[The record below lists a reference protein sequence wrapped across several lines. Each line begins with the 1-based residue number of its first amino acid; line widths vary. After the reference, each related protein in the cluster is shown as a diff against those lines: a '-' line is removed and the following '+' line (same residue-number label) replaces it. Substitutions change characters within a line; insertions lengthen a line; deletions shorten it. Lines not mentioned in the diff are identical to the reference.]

1 MQKKLALL
9 TLFAISP
16 VMAASEPET
25 TVVDEVVITENAELA
40 VVTESQTATPA
51 VVDNKL
57 KKIDSKDGTTLQGV
71 VDAFPSGWLL
81 GAGMVYAPTNY
92 VDQNDDSS
100 LIPIPAVMY
109 FGDRFFLLGTE
120 ATYTI
125 ARGKQFS
132 FVANAKYRF
141 SALEPEADS
150 ILSTLD
156 PRNGEL
162 EVGVGVNALTKI
174 GYINTKVSADV
185 SGQSD
190 GWLADIAWQLPY
202 YKKGVLL
209 IPSLGVTWYDSKMSN
224 YYYGGVSQA
233 EANIYVPTYDTGS
246 VYSLNASLIAGYRFS
261 PQWMLIGGFTYSYF
275 SDGMADS
282 PVMRN
287 DYQANVF
294 ATLGYFWD

>member
-1 MQKKLALL
+1 MKNKLAVLALL
-9 TLFAISP
+9 AFSHTLIAQESETVESSESTSADV
-16 VMAASEPET
+16 VMESEAAPEAA
-25 TVVDEVVITENAELA
+25 AE
-40 VVTESQTATPA
+40 
-51 VVDNKL
+51 NKL
-57 KKIDSKDGTTLQGV
+57 KKIDSKNDTTLQDV

-92 VDQNDDSS
+92 IDQNEDSS

-141 SALEPEADS
+141 SALDPESDS

-156 PRNGEL
+156 PRNGEI
-162 EVGVGVNALTKI
+162 EAGIGVNALTKI

-185 SGQSD
+185 SGQSG
-190 GWLADIAWQLPY
+190 GWLADLSWNFPY
-202 YKKGVLL
+202 YKKGLLL

-233 EANIYVPTYDTGS
+233 ETNIFIPNAYDTGS
-246 VYSLNASLIAGYRFS
+246 VYSLNASLVAGYRLA
-261 PQWMLIGGFTYSYF
+261 PNWMMIGGFSYSLL
-275 SDGMADS
+275 SDGAADS
-282 PVMRN
+282 PVLRN
-287 DYQANVF
+287 NYQANVF
-294 ATLGYFWD
+294 ASLGYMWD

>member
-1 MQKKLALL
+1 M
-9 TLFAISP
+9 LFAVSP
-16 VMAASEPET
+16 AMAVSEPET
-25 TVVDEVVITENAELA
+25 AVVEEVVIKETADA
-40 VVTESQTATPA
+40 PVVAESQPVSPVAPNNNLRK
-51 VVDNKL
+51 V
-57 KKIDSKDGTTLQGV
+57 DSKNDTTLQNV

-81 GAGMVYAPTNY
+81 GVGMVYSPTNFI
-92 VDQNDDSS
+92 DQNDDSS

-109 FGDRFFLLGTE
+109 FGERFFLLGTE

-141 SALEPEADS
+141 SALDPEADS

-156 PRNGEL
+156 PRDGQL

-174 GYINTKVSADV
+174 GFINTKVSADV
-185 SGQSD
+185 TGRSEGY
-190 GWLADIAWQLPY
+190 LADIAWNFPY
-202 YKKGVLL
+202 YKKGLLL

-233 EANIYVPTYDTGS
+233 ESNIFVPAYDTGS

-261 PQWMLIGGFTYSYF
+261 PQWMAIGGFSYSNF
-275 SDGMADS
+275 SSGMADS
-282 PVMRN
+282 PVMKN

-294 ATLGYFWD
+294 ASLGYMWD

>member
-1 MQKKLALL
+1 MSNKLALFM
-9 TLFAISP
+9 LFAVSP
-16 VMAASEPET
+16 AMAFSEPET
-25 TVVDEVVITENAELA
+25 AVVEETADATVVA
-40 VVTESQTATPA
+40 ESQPVNPVTP
-51 VVDNKL
+51 DDKL
-57 KKIDSKDGTTLQGV
+57 KKIGSKDDTTLQNV

-81 GAGMVYAPTNY
+81 GAGMVYSPTNY
-92 VDQNDDSS
+92 IDQNDDSS

-120 ATYTI
+120 ANYTI
-125 ARGKQFS
+125 ARGKRFS

-141 SALEPEADS
+141 SALDPESDS

-156 PRNGEL
+156 ERNGEIEL
-162 EVGVGVNALTKI
+162 GVGVNALTKI

-185 SGQSD
+185 SGQSE
-190 GWLADIAWQLPY
+190 GFLADIAWNLPY
-202 YKKGVLL
+202 YKKGLLL
-209 IPSLGVTWYDSKMSN
+209 IPSLGVTWYDSNMSN

-233 EANIYVPTYDTGS
+233 EANIYVPAYDTGS
-246 VYSLNASLIAGYRFS
+246 VYSLNAGLIAGYRFS
-261 PQWMLIGGFTYSYF
+261 PQWMAIGGVSYSYF

-282 PVMRN
+282 PVMKN

>member
-1 MQKKLALL
+1 MNNKIALLAL
-9 TLFAISP
+9 FAVSP
-16 VMAASEPET
+16 VMATSEPDT
-25 TVVDEVVITENAELA
+25 TVVDEVVVTENVDQ
-40 VVTESQTATPA
+40 VVAPSNP
-51 VVDNKL
+51 VVAGNTL
-57 KKIDSKDGTTLQGV
+57 KKVDSKDGTTLQDV

-92 VDQNDDSS
+92 IDQNDDSS

-141 SALEPEADS
+141 SALEPEKDS

-156 PRNGEL
+156 PRNGEIEL
-162 EVGVGVNALTKI
+162 GVGVNALTKI

-185 SGQSD
+185 SGQS
-190 GWLADIAWQLPY
+190 GGYLADVAWNLPY
-202 YKKGVLL
+202 YKKRLLL
-209 IPSLGVTWYDSKMSN
+209 IPSVSVTWYDSKMSN

-233 EANIYVPTYDTGS
+233 EANIYVPAYDTGS
-246 VYSLNASLIAGYRFS
+246 VYSLNAGLIAGYRLS
-261 PQWMLIGGFTYSYF
+261 PNWMVIGGFSYSYF

-294 ATLGYFWD
+294 ASLGYMWN